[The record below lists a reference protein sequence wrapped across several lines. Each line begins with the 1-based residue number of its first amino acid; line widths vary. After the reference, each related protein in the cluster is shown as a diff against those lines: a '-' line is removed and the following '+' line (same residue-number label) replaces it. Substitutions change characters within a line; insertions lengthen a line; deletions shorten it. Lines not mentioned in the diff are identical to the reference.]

1 MREHLDEEHPVPRG
15 SDVVLAERTFRS
27 IDAAAW
33 DTDVLASGGSFLGSW
48 PVVRAERLIRRVRL
62 FEFFVPAQG
71 GPPLKVG
78 QCAVAMARGEVR
90 FLDRLHLA
98 PAHRHLWDPCIHLV
112 IERCGPAVYRYGSP
126 WNHEGRQPA
135 TTLRAAGTG
144 ELSDIP
150 FRVDLIDFGRWAD
163 FAAYRRSVSENIR
176 RDYKKAV
183 EASARVEIR
192 YGLVALHDLL
202 AFVRLRREVMLRNGE
217 PFSPLLDY
225 ARHALKLACIG
236 RLGFIATVK
245 TGGQCHAAFFGVRF
259 GDNFYHLA
267 GGTEKNSQGFG
278 SYLFLTLIE
287 QWFTEHPRGRL
298 YLGTHRGTS
307 VDPKAYTRGN
317 LLYRRKL
324 RAASV
329 EGTEFSVTLSSAA
342 HASPIRSY
350 KSSRII
356 GSGTTP

>member
-1 MREHLDEEHPVPRG
+1 VHEHQDREDPG
-15 SDVVLAERTFRS
+15 SRAPGVVLAEKAFGS
-27 IDAAAW
+27 IDAAEW
-33 DTDVLASGGSFLGSW
+33 DDFVLSSGGSFLGSW
-48 PVVRAERLIRRVRL
+48 SVVRAERLIRRVRL
-62 FEFFVPAQG
+62 FEFVVPAQRG
-71 GPPLKVG
+71 SPLKVG

-98 PAHRHLWDPCIHLV
+98 PAHRGLWDRCIHLV
-112 IERCGPAVYRYGSP
+112 TERCGPAVYRYGSP

-135 TTLRAAGTG
+135 ASLGAAAAGD
-144 ELSDIP
+144 LSDIP

-163 FAAYRRSVSENIR
+163 FDAYRRDVSENIR

-183 EASARVEIR
+183 ESSARVEIR
-192 YGLVALHDLL
+192 YGLAAVRDLPG
-202 AFVRLRREVMLRNGE
+202 FIRLRREVMLRNGE

-225 ARHALKLACIG
+225 VRHALKLACIG
-236 RLGFIATVK
+236 QLGFIATVK

-298 YLGTHRGTS
+298 YLGIHRGTS

-329 EGTEFSVTLSSAA
+329 EGAQFSVTVAQSAA
-342 HASPIRSY
+342 QLATAHS
-350 KSSRII
+350 
-356 GSGTTP
+356 

>member
-1 MREHLDEEHPVPRG
+1 VRDHRDGEHPVASG
-15 SDVVLAERTFRS
+15 SDVVIAERTFRS

-33 DTDVLASGGSFLGSW
+33 DAFVLASSGSFLGSW
-48 PVVRAERLIRRVRL
+48 SVVRAERLIRRVRC
-62 FEFFVPAQG
+62 FEFLVPAQG
-71 GPPLKVG
+71 GAPLKVG
-78 QCAVAMARGEVR
+78 QCAVATVRGEVR

-98 PAHRHLWDPCIHLV
+98 PAHRHLWDRCLHLV
-112 IERCGPAVYRYGSP
+112 VERCGPAVYRYGSP
-126 WNHEGRQPA
+126 WNHEDRQPVTA
-135 TTLRAAGTG
+135 LGAAGAG
-144 ELSDIP
+144 NLSDIP

-192 YGLVALHDLL
+192 YGLAAVHDLL

-225 ARHALKLACIG
+225 VRHALKLACIG
-236 RLGFIATVK
+236 QLGFIATVK
-245 TGGQCHAAFFGVRF
+245 TGGRCHAAFFGVRF
-259 GDNFYHLA
+259 GDGFYHLA
-267 GGTEKNSQGFG
+267 GGTAKNSQGFG

-298 YLGTHRGTS
+298 YLGIHRGPS
-307 VDPKAYTRGN
+307 VDPSAYTRGN

-329 EGTEFSVTLSSAA
+329 EGAQFSATVPQSAA
-342 HASPIRSY
+342 QLANAHS
-350 KSSRII
+350 
-356 GSGTTP
+356 